1 MTNSLL
7 KTVADLPTNGQNT
20 ASSVSNVQMIDH
32 VVRSESNDE
41 ISIGDIFS
49 ILWRRKWLIILSM
62 VLTTSIALL
71 LTLSAKSTYRANAV
85 IQIERKGPEV
95 VKFGNTENIAAGV
108 DSLDSLFF
116 NTSFKALKSRKLLSL
131 VIEDTN
137 LQDSLTGKNDKPSLI
152 SQLKTKIKALLGF
165 PKKVNSN
172 STPLPAD
179 LTGLLLGRL
188 SIRPISKTHLVEI
201 YYEGSSPKEAKE
213 VVSSLVAHFIQ
224 LQADAYTETGEFA
237 KNFLN
242 KQVNEAQQRLR
253 KSEQELVAYSNKKGI
268 LGIDENQTR
277 HVTKLNQLNLALVQ
291 AEVARA
297 AAESK
302 YRQAQSNNGRSIN
315 GLNNPVIINL
325 KTRLLDLEGQYQN
338 KLKIFKPDYP
348 DMLRLKQQI
357 NDAKQKLASE
367 KVVIATTKNSDFKA
381 AFLAAQSEERR
392 LRKELARFNRK
403 LQALQNSSIDYN
415 RLKREVESNARLYK
429 NLLQRVD
436 EVRVASLVNT
446 SNIKVVDPAI
456 MPTNKYKPRSAL
468 NMVIG
473 LLSGLFLGLGLV
485 FLREIFDHSL
495 KSTEDLQRTTGIP
508 VLGLVPKPK
517 KIKQAE
523 LAMATVLIPNAP
535 FSEAYRL
542 LSANVRFTLVQQ
554 SGKVL
559 LVTSCSP
566 NEGKT
571 VTACNMACAYAQMGM
586 KVLLIDADLRKSTL
600 AEKLKIYNKRGL
612 SNYLGDNED
621 LLNVTQQLKGVNGLF
636 VIPSGSYKGD
646 IMRMISDN
654 KMKFLISEA
663 EKKFDFIIID
673 SPTVGNFADTLL
685 LSSLA
690 SSTLI
695 VVDEVKFK
703 MTKLHYTIE
712 QLMRVKSAAIGFLVL
727 NSTNPSLIDHSYE
740 KHYQKNS
747 PSFIFRP
754 FHYNFWSKNET
765 VTEKKIK
772 VKGVKKSFWRKP
784 KKGINL
790 GYMN

>member
-1 MTNSLL
+1 MTTSIL
-7 KTVADLPTNGQNT
+7 KTAGDLSINVQDPVEL
-20 ASSVSNVQMIDH
+20 VSNVQMIDH
-32 VVRSESNDE
+32 SVRSESNDE
-41 ISIGDIFS
+41 ISFSDIFS
-49 ILWRRKWLIILSM
+49 VLWRRKWLIILSM
-62 VLTTSIALL
+62 ILTTSIALL
-71 LTLSAKSTYRANAV
+71 LTLSAKSTYRADAM

-95 VKFGNTENIAAGV
+95 VSFGNTENVAGGV
-108 DSLDSLFF
+108 DSLNSLFF
-116 NTSFKALKSRKLLSL
+116 HTSFKALKSRKLLSL

-137 LQDSLTGKNDKPSLI
+137 LQDSLTEKHDKPLLI
-152 SQLKTKIKALLGF
+152 SQLKTEIKVLLGF
-165 PKKVNSN
+165 SKEANSN
-172 STPLPAD
+172 SKVLPTD
-179 LTGLLLGRL
+179 LTDLLLGRL
-188 SIRPISKTHLVEI
+188 SIRPIKKTHLVEI
-201 YYEGSSPKEAKE
+201 YYEGRSPQEAKA

-224 LQADAYTETGEFA
+224 LQANAYTETGEFA
-237 KNFLN
+237 KDFLN

-253 KSEQELVAYSNKKGI
+253 QSEQDLVAYSNKKGI

-277 HVTKLNQLNLALVQ
+277 HVTKLNHLNLALVQ
-291 AEVARA
+291 AEVARS

-302 YRQAQSNNGRSIN
+302 YRQVQGDSGRSSN
-315 GLNNPVIINL
+315 ALNNPVIINL
-325 KTRLLDLEGQYQN
+325 KARLLDLEGQYQN

-357 NDAKQKLASE
+357 NDAHRKLASE
-367 KVVIATTKNSDFKA
+367 KVVIATTKHSDLKS
-381 AFLAAQSEERR
+381 AFLATKSQERR
-392 LRKELARFNRK
+392 LRRELARFNKK
-403 LQALQNSSIDYN
+403 LQSLQNSGVDYN

-436 EVRVASLVNT
+436 EVSVASLINT

-456 MPTNKYKPRSAL
+456 MPTNKYRPRSAL
-468 NMVIG
+468 NIVIG
-473 LLSGLFLGLGLV
+473 LLSGLFLGFGLV

-495 KSTEDLQRTTGIP
+495 KSTEDLQRTTGVP

-571 VTACNMACAYAQMGM
+571 ITACNMACAYAQMGM
-586 KVLLIDADLRKSTL
+586 KVLLIDADLRKSTV

-621 LLNVTQQLKGVNGLF
+621 LLNVTQQLKAVSGLF
-636 VIPSGSYKGD
+636 VIPSGSYTGD
-646 IMRMISDN
+646 IMRMISDD

-695 VVDEVKFK
+695 VVDEAKFK
-703 MTKLHYTIE
+703 MTKIHYTIE
-712 QLMRVKSAAIGFLVL
+712 QLMRVKSAAIGFLLL
-727 NSTNPSLIDHSYE
+727 NSTNPLVTDHDYE
-740 KHYQKNS
+740 KHYRQS
-747 PSFIFRP
+747 TPSFLFSPFR
-754 FHYNFWSKNET
+754 YNFWSKNKT

-772 VKGVKKSFWRKP
+772 VKGVKKPFWRKS

>member
-1 MTNSLL
+1 MTTPVL
-7 KTVADLPTNGQNT
+7 KTVSNLPINGQNT
-20 ASSVSNVQMIDH
+20 ANSVSNVQIIDH
-32 VVRSESNDE
+32 AVRSESNDE

-62 VLTTSIALL
+62 ILTTSMALL
-71 LTLSAKSTYRANAV
+71 LTLSAKSTYRADAM

-95 VKFGNTENIAAGV
+95 VSFGNTENIAAGV

-116 NTSFKALKSRKLLSL
+116 NTSFEALKSRKLLSL

-137 LQDSLTGKNDKPSLI
+137 LQDSLTGKNDKPSLM

-165 PKKVNSN
+165 HKKVNSN
-172 STPLPAD
+172 STVLPID
-179 LTGLLLGRL
+179 LTALLSSRL
-188 SIRPISKTHLVEI
+188 SIHSIKKTHLVQI
-201 YYEGSSPKEAKE
+201 YYEGRSPQEAKD
-213 VVSSLVAHFIQ
+213 VVSSLVTHFIR
-224 LQADAYTETGEFA
+224 LQANAYTQTGEFA

-242 KQVNEAQQRLR
+242 KQVNEAQKRLR
-253 KSEQELVAYSNKKGI
+253 RSEQALVAYSNKKGI

-291 AEVARA
+291 AEVARS

-302 YRQAQSNNGRSIN
+302 YRQAQTDNRSSAN
-315 GLNNPVIINL
+315 ALSNPVIINL

-357 NDAKQKLASE
+357 NDAQQKLASE
-367 KVVIATTKNSDFKA
+367 KRVIATTKHNDLKA
-381 AFLAAQSEERR
+381 TFLAAQSEERR

-436 EVRVASLVNT
+436 EVRVASLINT

-456 MPTNKYKPRSAL
+456 MPTNKYRPRSGL
-468 NMVIG
+468 NIAIG
-473 LLSGLFLGLGLV
+473 LLSGLFLGFGLV

-495 KSTEDLQRTTGIP
+495 KSTEDLQRTTGMP

-517 KIKQAE
+517 KIKQAG
-523 LAMATVLIPNAP
+523 LAMATVLTPNDP

-554 SGKVL
+554 NGKVL

-621 LLNVTQQLKGVNGLF
+621 LLNVTQQLKGVSGLF
-636 VIPSGSYKGD
+636 VIPSGSYRGD

-663 EKKFDFIIID
+663 EKKFDCIIID
-673 SPTVGNFADTLL
+673 SPTVGNFVDTLL

-695 VVDEVKFK
+695 VVDEAKFK

-727 NSTNPSLIDHSYE
+727 NSTNSSLADHSYE
-740 KHYQKNS
+740 KHYQKS
-747 PSFIFRP
+747 TPSFIFRL
-754 FHYNFWSKNET
+754 FHYNFWSKNKT
-765 VTEKKIK
+765 VAEKKIK
-772 VKGVKKSFWRKP
+772 VKGVKKSFWRKR